1 MAICEMCTNKFRN
14 YYRDK
19 IEICSKCIE
28 NITKELP
35 NHTLDIDDILKF
47 PDVSQID
54 TFVGDDRK
62 AKYLKIKYKKLS
74 FFYFK
79 CEECLEWFIKLDHV
93 YRACKSI
100 KNNGTTTC
108 SLACSMQRKKRL
120 NVFIYHCKKCGKKL
134 TNPGETCPNCNY
146 NPNLGRFKKML
157 IESLDRIKNSGK
169 LNISYINSNIG
180 TFDYKTG
187 ANL

>member
-1 MAICEMCTNKFRN
+1 MIDLSIILRIKYVFVLNVGE
-14 YYRDK
+14 K
-19 IEICSKCIE
+19 IE
-28 NITKELP
+28 NELP
-35 NHTLDIDDILKF
+35 NHILNMNDILKF
-47 PDVSQID
+47 PGVLQMDKY
-54 TFVGDDRK
+54 VGK
-62 AKYLKIKYKKLS
+62 GGEAKYLEIKYKKLS

-146 NPNLGRFKKML
+146 NPNLERFKKML

-180 TFDYKTG
+180 TFGSWQKHHWEKYI
-187 ANL
+187 